1 MANAANNQPG
11 IKNSWSFMAFAQTH
25 GQPKLTQPRTFVNS
39 QTGEEFTSRSV
50 AFEHPTEMETMPDGS
65 QRHKVCF
72 VGFSRN
78 LGEMSASEIAA
89 RKDEL
94 NVVEYENGN
103 FGLCQRGSAS
113 WEDINIGI

>member
-1 MANAANNQPG
+1 MADTVMPG

-25 GQPKLTQPRTFVNS
+25 GAPKLTQPRTFINS
-39 QTGEEFTSRSV
+39 NTGEEFTSRSV
-50 AFEHPTEMETMPDGS
+50 AFEHPTEMETLADGTT
-65 QRHKVCF
+65 RHKVCF

-78 LGEMSASEIAA
+78 LGELSASEIAA

-103 FGLCQRGSAS
+103 YGLCARGSSA
-113 WEDINIGI
+113 WEDINIGL

>member
-1 MANAANNQPG
+1 MANVANNQPG